1 MSAFKVIETVNSPG
15 KPGKTG
21 DDRSGFD
28 ASAGTA
34 WVLDGATDVTP
45 LKPFPQ
51 AESGAAWVAD
61 ALSARLMV
69 APSTRLDARAYWR
82 EVMADVRERAAR
94 ESTIPL
100 DRLPPEAWPIASG
113 IWMRRASDTAEF
125 GWMGDCLALELET
138 GTIIGNVESVAQE
151 TEDSRTMATQTKEEQ
166 WEAARQSRVQT
177 NSSDRPIFGLYPD
190 RAAGMTTRSLEVRR
204 GTEFVMMSDGFYRL
218 IDPYRIFADG
228 AGLAAMIRASGL
240 SGAVEALRAFES
252 RTEAADISRIKA
264 SDDACALWIELT

>member
-100 DRLPPEAWPIASG
+100 
-113 IWMRRASDTAEF
+113 
-125 GWMGDCLALELET
+125 
-138 GTIIGNVESVAQE
+138 
-151 TEDSRTMATQTKEEQ
+151 
-166 WEAARQSRVQT
+166 
-177 NSSDRPIFGLYPD
+177 
-190 RAAGMTTRSLEVRR
+190 
-204 GTEFVMMSDGFYRL
+204 
-218 IDPYRIFADG
+218 
-228 AGLAAMIRASGL
+228 
-240 SGAVEALRAFES
+240 
-252 RTEAADISRIKA
+252 
-264 SDDACALWIELT
+264 